1 MCLLITADS
10 RTEALAAAENG
21 SDCRGELSSDAKGEV
36 GDFACMFTVGGCR
49 SEDLA
54 AVYGSWYM
62 VTQKRRDDGQGFS
75 GVDREYATWLGFL
88 KKIMSVVEHF
98 K

>member
-1 MCLLITADS
+1 MNRSGEVRRKCLESLSRRFKMCLLITADS

-36 GDFACMFTVGGCR
+36 GDFACMFTVGGWR

-54 AVYGSWYM
+54 AV
-62 VTQKRRDDGQGFS
+62 
-75 GVDREYATWLGFL
+75 
-88 KKIMSVVEHF
+88 
-98 K
+98 